1 MSRFTVEF
9 THRATN
15 EFNDACDWYEQYSPQ
30 VAEKWLDAVSQ
41 MLDRLESD
49 PSRFPRASD
58 AGVLDIPLQE
68 CYLGAGR
75 RYTHR
80 FVYAVRPD
88 RVVVVYAIRH
98 LAQDALSA
106 EDF

>member
-1 MSRFTVEF
+1 MSPFTVEF
-9 THRATN
+9 TNRATSDFN
-15 EFNDACDWYEQYSPQ
+15 EACDWYEQYSPQ
-30 VAEKWLDAVSQ
+30 AAEKWLDAVGRT
-41 MLDRLESD
+41 LDQLEND
-49 PSRFPRASD
+49 PLCFPNASD
-58 AGVLDIPLQE
+58 AGLSGVPSQE

-80 FVYAVRPD
+80 FVYAVRPG

-106 EDF
+106 DDF